1 MLNKAISSAVIA
13 SAMFAAPLYASDT
26 LPNTV
31 FFDAELIAESKARIH
46 NDTATVEAQAS
57 YERLIEEAES
67 AMSVGL
73 LSVTDKTLLPPSGD
87 KNDYFSISPYWWPN
101 PDTKDGLP
109 WIRHD
114 GNTNPDSKTDATDSV
129 RIGLFTRSVRALG
142 VAYYFSGEEKFAE
155 QATKML
161 RHWFINSDTRMNPN
175 VRYAQA
181 VPGVDDQRRSGM
193 IDSRSF
199 SDRLVDALSLLETS
213 KHWTAEDDVA
223 MRAWLG
229 DFLDWLITSE
239 QGTAEMYSPN
249 NHGTW
254 MQAQIAGIAYYLGRE
269 DIAKVAV
276 ANTKWRIREQLD
288 SKGTQ
293 PEELARTRGYH
304 YSYFNLD
311 AMAYLAQ
318 LGDKMGVDIWNHDY
332 RGRNMKSG
340 IDYVAQF
347 QKAEEWPHK
356 DNDVKKG
363 RFQTYRML
371 TVYRK
376 ADLAWGTNHYDDV
389 IKQIGFGN
397 ADLSNLSQVWAERDA
412 YLLYPKL

>member
-1 MLNKAISSAVIA
+1 MMKRTLTSMAIAGVL
-13 SAMFAAPLYASDT
+13 FAAPVFAVDGTPS
-26 LPNTV
+26 TV
-31 FFDAELIAESKARIH
+31 FFDADLIAESKARIH
-46 NDTATVEAQAS
+46 NDTATEEAQAS
-57 YERLIEEAES
+57 YQRLLDEAEA
-67 AMSVGL
+67 AMKVGL
-73 LSVTDKTLLPPSGD
+73 LSVTDKTLMPPSGD
-87 KNDYFSISPYWWPN
+87 KHDYFSISPYWWPN
-101 PDTKDGLP
+101 QKTEDGLP
-109 WIRHD
+109 WVRQD

-142 VAYYFSGEEKFAE
+142 VAYYFSGEEKYAE
-155 QATKML
+155 QAAEML
-161 RHWFINSDTRMNPN
+161 RHWFINSETRMNPN
-175 VRYAQA
+175 MRYAQA

-199 SDRLVDALSLLETS
+199 SDRLVDALALIELSE
-213 KHWTAEDDVA
+213 HWTEQDDTA
-223 MRAWLG
+223 LRAWLG

-239 QGTAEMYSPN
+239 QGTAEHFAPN

-269 DIAKVAV
+269 DIARMAV
-276 ANTKWRIREQLD
+276 AQTKWRIREQLD

-318 LGDKMGVDIWNHDY
+318 LGDKLGVDIWNHEY
-332 RGRNMKSG
+332 RGRSMKSA
-340 IDYVAQF
+340 IDYVAQY
-347 QKAEEWPHK
+347 QRIEDWPHP

-376 ADLAWGTNHYDDV
+376 ADLAWGTDYYDQV
-389 IKQIGFGN
+389 IDKIGFGN
-397 ADLSNLSQVWAERDA
+397 AELNNLSQVWAERDA

>member
-1 MLNKAISSAVIA
+1 MLKKVIGGMALA
-13 SAMFAAPLYASDT
+13 STIFAAPLYASDE

-31 FFDAELIAESKARIH
+31 FFDAKLIAESKARIH
-46 NDTATVEAQAS
+46 NNTATLEAKSS
-57 YERLIEEAES
+57 YERLLEEADS

-87 KNDYFSISPYWWPN
+87 KHDYFSISPYWWPN
-101 PDTKDGLP
+101 PDTDDGLP

-142 VAYYFSGEEKFAE
+142 VAYYFSSEEKYAE

-161 RHWFINSDTRMNPN
+161 RYWFINPETRMNPN
-175 VRYAQA
+175 IRYAQA

-199 SDRLVDALSLLETS
+199 SDRLVDALALIETS
-213 KHWTAEDDVA
+213 EHWTNEDDVA

-229 DFLDWLITSE
+229 EFLDWLITSE
-239 QGTAEMYSPN
+239 QGTAEQYSPN

-269 DIAKVAV
+269 DIARVAV

-288 SKGTQ
+288 NKGKQ

-318 LGDKMGVDIWNHDY
+318 LGDKMGIDIWNHEY
-332 RGRNMKSG
+332 KGRSIKAG
-340 IDYVAQF
+340 IDYVAQY

-397 ADLSNLSQVWAERDA
+397 ADLKNLSQVWAERDA